1 MLALSTSWRS
11 SHITDARAL
20 LQSFEHLPISGIE
33 LDYRISEQTFK
44 KLKNLLPESRLEVV
58 SVHNFFPIPAVQPPA
73 RASGDYFLLSSLDQ
87 DERHRAVKWTRKT
100 IEHAA
105 GQGARAV
112 VLHCGRVEMYREL
125 DRLYAYYNYH
135 QTGLEAERDFISRK
149 LAERDR
155 LKPPHMD
162 QLLFS
167 LETLCEDAA
176 RHGILLGLENRFHY
190 DELPTLDD
198 FGQIFARLDGSPIG
212 YWHDTG
218 HARVNECLKIL
229 QPESLLSRYA
239 DNLIGVHIHDAIG
252 LEDHLAPGTGEMN
265 LQGLQNYLKADTLKV
280 IELRPR
286 VKQSDVMNGIQFVR
300 KILQSPTVSL

>member
-11 SHITDARAL
+11 SQITDSRAL
-20 LQSFEHLPISGIE
+20 LQSFERLPISGME
-33 LDYRISEQTFK
+33 LDYRISEQTFEQ
-44 KLKNLLPESRLEVV
+44 LKSLLPKSRLEVV
-58 SVHNFFPIPAVQPPA
+58 SVHNFFPIPDVQPSA

-87 DERHRAVKWTRKT
+87 DERHRAVQWTRRT

-105 GQGARAV
+105 LLGARAV
-112 VLHCGRVEMYREL
+112 VLHCGRVEMNREL

-135 QTGLEAERDFISRK
+135 QTGLEAEQDFISRK

-155 LKPPHMD
+155 LKPPHMES
-162 QLLFS
+162 LLFS
-167 LETLCEDAA
+167 LEALCEDAA

-198 FGQIFARLDGSPIG
+198 FEQIFARLDGSPMG

-218 HARVNECLKIL
+218 HAWVNECLKIIR
-229 QPESLLSRYA
+229 PDRLLSRYA

-252 LEDHLAPGTGEMN
+252 LEDHLAPGTGEIY
-265 LQGLQNYLKADTLKV
+265 LQGLQSYLKPDTLKV
-280 IELRPR
+280 LELRPK
-286 VKQSDVMNGIQFVR
+286 VKESDVMLGIQFVR
-300 KILQSPTVSL
+300 KILQSPTVSS

>member
-11 SHITDARAL
+11 SQITDARAL
-20 LQSFEHLPISGIE
+20 LQSFDRLPISGLE
-33 LDYRISEQTFK
+33 LDYRISEQTFEQIK
-44 KLKNLLPESRLEVV
+44 SLLPQSRLEVV
-58 SVHNFFPIPAVQPPA
+58 SVHNYFPTPVVEPSAA
-73 RASGDYFLLSSLDQ
+73 ASGDFFMLSSLDQ
-87 DERHRAVKWTRKT
+87 DERNRAVLWTRRT

-105 GQGARAV
+105 HLGARAV
-112 VLHCGRVEMYREL
+112 VLHCGRVEMEREL
-125 DRLYAYYNYH
+125 DRLYAFYDAL
-135 QTGLEAERDFISRK
+135 QIRSKAARDFISRK

-162 QLLFS
+162 NLLLS
-167 LETLCEDAA
+167 LEALCEDAA

-198 FGQIFARLDGSPIG
+198 FEQIFDRLDGSPLG

-229 QPESLLSRYA
+229 QPDSLLSRYTA
-239 DNLIGVHIHDAIG
+239 NLIGVHIHDAIG

-265 LQGLQNYLKADTLKV
+265 LQALLSDLKSDTLKV
-280 IELRPR
+280 IELRPKVR
-286 VKQSDVMNGIQFVR
+286 ESDAIQGIHYIR
-300 KILQSPTVSL
+300 RILSE

>member
-11 SHITDARAL
+11 SQITDARAL
-20 LQSFEHLPISGIE
+20 LQSFERLPISGIE
-33 LDYRISEQTFK
+33 LDYRISQQTFEQ
-44 KLKNLLPESRLEVV
+44 LKSLLPKSRLEIV
-58 SVHNFFPIPAVQPPA
+58 SVHNFFPTPAVQPSA

-87 DERHRAVKWTRKT
+87 DERDRAVQWTRKT

-105 GQGARAV
+105 NLGARAV
-112 VLHCGRVEMYREL
+112 VLHCGRVEMEREL
-125 DRLYAYYNYH
+125 DRLYTFYDSLQIRSKA
-135 QTGLEAERDFISRK
+135 ARDFISRK

-155 LKPPHMD
+155 LKRPHLEN
-162 QLLFS
+162 LLLS
-167 LETLCEDAA
+167 LESLCEDAA
-176 RHGILLGLENRFHY
+176 KYGILLGLENRFHY

-198 FGQIFARLDGSPIG
+198 FEQIFSRLDGSPMG

-229 QPESLLSRYA
+229 QPDSLLSRYA

-252 LEDHLAPGTGEMN
+252 LEDHLAPGTGEIN
-265 LQGLQNYLKADTLKV
+265 LQVLRGYLKSDTLKV

-286 VKQSDVMNGIQFVR
+286 VKESDVVHGIQFVR
-300 KILQSPTVSL
+300 QFLKSPTVSL